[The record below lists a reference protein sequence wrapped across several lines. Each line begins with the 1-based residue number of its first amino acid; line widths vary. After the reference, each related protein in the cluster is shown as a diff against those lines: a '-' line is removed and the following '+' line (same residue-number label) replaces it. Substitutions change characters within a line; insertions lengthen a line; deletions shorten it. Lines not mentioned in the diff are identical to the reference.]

1 MFTMRFDLRAPGK
14 TRDAIADLYRTAVE
28 MAAWADDKGCA
39 SIVISEHHASDDG
52 YLPAPL
58 PLAASMAAVTSRTP
72 IMIGA
77 ALLPLY
83 DPVRLAEEMIVLDHL
98 SRGRVAY
105 TFAIGY
111 RPVEYELHGADFR
124 RRGRILEEKLEVL
137 LGALRAADAGDTSP
151 RITPP
156 PFTPG
161 GPFVALGGSSVAAA
175 RRAGRFGLGFI
186 SQTGDPTLGEAL
198 RLAYEE
204 AARANGH
211 EPGLCI
217 IPSPEPPTTVFVNDD
232 LETGWRE
239 VGPALLADA
248 LSYASWNEE
257 AGLADITISI
267 SKAKTIEE
275 MRAENGPRRV
285 VTVAEAVALIRA
297 YGHLQLMPLCGG
309 LDPETAWRYLR
320 RVVEEVLPAA
330 AASPAPEASVAN

>member
-14 TRDAIADLYRTAVE
+14 SRSEIADLYRAAVE

-39 SIVISEHHASDDG
+39 SIVLSEHHASDDG

-58 PLAASMAAVTSRTP
+58 PLAASIAAVTSRTP
-72 IMIGA
+72 IMIAA

-83 DPVRLAEEMIVLDHL
+83 DPVRLAEEMVVLDHI
-98 SRGRVAY
+98 SRGRIAY

-124 RRGRILEEKLEVL
+124 RRGRVLEEKLQVL
-137 LGALRAADAGDTSP
+137 LDALRAADAGEASP

-161 GPFVALGGSSVAAA
+161 GPFVVLGGTSVAAA
-175 RRAGRFGLGFI
+175 RRAGRLGLGFI
-186 SQTGDPTLGEAL
+186 AQTADPSL
-198 RLAYEE
+198 REAYEE
-204 AARANGH
+204 AARANGQ

-217 IPSPEPPTTVFVNDD
+217 IPSHEPPTTVFVNDD
-232 LETGWRE
+232 VDAGWRE
-239 VGPALLADA
+239 VGPAMLADA
-248 LSYASWNEE
+248 LSYAAWNEE
-257 AGLADITISI
+257 AGLADVTVSI

-285 VTVAEAVALIRA
+285 VTVAEAVELIRA
-297 YGHLQLMPLCGG
+297 HGHLQLMPLCGG
-309 LDPETAWRYLR
+309 LDPEVAWRYLR
-320 RVVEEVLPAA
+320 RVVEEVLPAV
-330 AASPAPEASVAN
+330 SGEPVAR